1 MTKPFCGVLRSF
13 GLQTFTA
20 QDHTKPS
27 LTTKH
32 ILMKTSKQIVVLL
45 LLLVCSI
52 ANYSYSDDTSE
63 CEMSNQGTVILD
75 NTRNDGTLFV
85 FFNDSGDLKRG
96 TQTIRID
103 PNKTGSVDY
112 PAGPIKV
119 KAYVVFNTLNI
130 GDLVEK
136 DINLES
142 CEKTTI
148 VY

>member
-1 MTKPFCGVLRSF
+1 
-13 GLQTFTA
+13 
-20 QDHTKPS
+20 
-27 LTTKH
+27 
-32 ILMKTSKQIVVLL
+32 MKASKKIAVLL
-45 LLLVCSI
+45 ILSVCTLT
-52 ANYSYSDDTSE
+52 NYSCSDDTSE

-75 NTRNDGTLFV
+75 NTRNNGTLFV
-85 FFNDSGDLKRG
+85 FFNDSGDLRRG

-112 PAGPIKV
+112 PAGPINV

-136 DINLES
+136 NIDLGT